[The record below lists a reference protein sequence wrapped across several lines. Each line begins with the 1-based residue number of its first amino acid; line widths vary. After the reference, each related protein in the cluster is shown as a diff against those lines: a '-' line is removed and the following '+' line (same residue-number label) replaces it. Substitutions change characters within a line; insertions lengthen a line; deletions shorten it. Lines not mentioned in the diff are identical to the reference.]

1 MDINKEIG
9 KRIKKQRENLK
20 ISQEELAHLIN
31 KQTITIKRIENGE
44 YKRIINKKRGIKSLA
59 FCLVFL
65 PAVNLCVLIS
75 RCVLGLHFRQVMFL
89 IVFLQHEEY

>member
-1 MDINKEIG
+1 MNINKEIG

-44 YKRIINKKRGIKSLA
+44 YKRLTLLLLTSIINALNSDFYEFIK
-59 FCLVFL
+59 
-65 PAVNLCVLIS
+65 
-75 RCVLGLHFRQVMFL
+75 GL
-89 IVFLQHEEY
+89 